1 MTVVSEPVEVTVRF
15 FAAAR
20 AAAGAESESLTLGP
34 GATVAE
40 LVSELCCRSDKLA
53 RVLQRCSF
61 LCDGVAVRNRA
72 ITLQSGQICGRA
84 APVCGRMI
92 VICVTSRSGHEMATA
107 RIACLIYL
115 GRRRVFVGL

>member
-1 MTVVSEPVEVTVRF
+1 VTAVSEPVEVTVRF

-20 AAAGAESESLTLGP
+20 AAAGAESDSLTLDP

-40 LVSELCCRSDKLA
+40 LVSELCCRSDELA

-72 ITLQSGQICGRA
+72 ITLQSGQIVDVLPPFAG
-84 APVCGRMI
+84 G
-92 VICVTSRSGHEMATA
+92 
-107 RIACLIYL
+107 
-115 GRRRVFVGL
+115 

>member
-20 AAAGAESESLTLGP
+20 AAAGSETDSLTLGP

-40 LVSELCCRSDKLA
+40 LVSELCCRSDELA

-72 ITLQSGQICGRA
+72 IPLESGQIVDVLPPFAG
-84 APVCGRMI
+84 G
-92 VICVTSRSGHEMATA
+92 
-107 RIACLIYL
+107 
-115 GRRRVFVGL
+115 